1 MGNYGTQKDHK
12 KAWLLL
18 DNSSTHYVDGLEA
31 KVWEADGFQFEGF
44 IMSHTNILFLPP
56 NTTSKIQPLD
66 AGIIACW
73 KAHCRNLQINYML
86 TVLEDLPDC
95 ATANGVKIDIKQAI
109 IWAAQAWKTKVTCQT
124 IQNCWRKTKLL
135 PVPSQGAEEGASAIY
150 MEEEVIPDDDLST
163 AMTDLA
169 NAILALSRYQNEES
183 CEACEFVAMES
194 EKVTEDLESSS
205 EEEEPAAATVSED
218 DEIDP
223 DDEEIAE
230 ISSPRVRRVE
240 ARRHLEPVFSF
251 LLENPNIPGQAAHL
265 RAIRDLM
272 FVLEQA
278 DVAGILARTGQV
290 SIDSYLINAQGAS
303 GSHSA
308 V

>member
-1 MGNYGTQKDHK
+1 MQQTHENTE
-12 KAWLLL
+12 LR
-18 DNSSTHYVDGLEA
+18 SSSSES
-31 KVWEADGFQFEGF
+31 KV
-44 IMSHTNILFLPP
+44 
-56 NTTSKIQPLD
+56 KIQRVR
-66 AGIIACW
+66 ISEES
-73 KAHCRNLQINYML
+73 KARIVQFHERNPHKTLAECVSWAKQELRL
-86 TVLEDLPDC
+86 TELPS
-95 ATANGVKIDIKQAI
+95 IKSVSK
-109 IWAAQAWKTKVTCQT
+109 W
-124 IQNCWRKTKLL
+124 NCWRKTKLL

-183 CEACEFVAMES
+183 CEAGEYVAMES